1 MSDIQP
7 FGTSTDGAQPD
18 LAVIKAFGCT
28 VIDFSVSADW
38 SSQAGSLSFKI
49 IEDEADGDRLVI
61 PVLGSPHLFELK
73 DTSDNVLFQ
82 YIGLV
87 DSFSRS
93 SSTSKTYSVQLTS
106 PLTILSATQVILDGF
121 LGFGGSI
128 EGLSD
133 FSGTGIYEF
142 GSRNSNIPT
151 DNTPSA
157 SGWWNVS
164 NLINTF
170 GLLENEDPLYRV
182 PFQYNIFGNPV
193 LHGDYGFS
201 GRSEDGIPLIKLMYA
216 LHVGIN
222 HLPVISDSQ
231 RQQTQGGNLL
241 FGRHNY
247 NINRDDEAIPY
258 YYHFDALGFY
268 NQIKDKLGPQ
278 YRVGGSSK
286 SLNEIIADI
295 CGEANLEYYCYID
308 LYTDTSIG
316 DPTLQEDDPNWT
328 QPAICNW
335 TGLNTN
341 KFSTTGGKY
350 GGTIRIQTVD
360 KNSFINQY
368 KPFSNIA
375 YSLIGLEVPDLKD
388 VYWTGVDDTGIH
400 PGKRPI
406 SNSDYGLATPELSGI
421 YSDPL
426 DSKGLD
432 LANEGFTDVGTQS
445 IANGGKFPVATE
457 YWDSDKLDDLKIAS
471 SDISIKLN
479 DLTIMKVIT
488 GGKQS
493 RLVTVPKKHLK
504 CYWGDIILPDAIDP
518 TTIDTETDPLGIQ
531 QTSLRKVPVV
541 TTQLD
546 PSDMDDFIFIDMKD
560 IVGDINVQGVFHRGV
575 YAASMYEIRIAIGST
590 NANAFDKWL
599 EFMKAYKYAK
609 LDLLREYY
617 YPNCYEVFDTK
628 LNTSPDPEVEQ
639 TSELQNK
646 RKRAAGKYN
655 FAGGSAFGE
664 CISQLGYFTH
674 SQQQIGP
681 YDQIP
686 GKNAD
691 GSPISEPGEDGSE
704 DLLSC
709 GLAESNMVRD
719 LLPKIHEKIKAIGD
733 THYGKSWYLPV
744 PYFKTKEDLDGNNLV
759 GNFERSWELV
769 DSAYVEPSSYYP
781 RKIPQS
787 NQFINGGTVSPFVN
801 YDFNFV
807 FDTGN
812 ANNGTYD
819 EAYIQQLNSLID
831 SKTKEVFNFSEY
843 SLDQLCTT
851 QYSGVSIIHAA
862 PQSIGNEY
870 SFLPYAYDYYY
881 DRTLLPFYYYES
893 GIPTYYAANSGQAYK
908 SEQLAPITI
917 GQYENQITWESGTA
931 GFPIFEWDSGEP
943 KLPKQNISPGFEER
957 PTQVETTGIPR
968 GIGVYNYSE
977 SFLGDFGPKPGL
989 KNPLLLPIHTATG
1002 HLETTI
1008 SGLYSLDYEDNGRFQ
1023 FAYVKCST
1031 GKVFLP
1037 PVKDT
1042 GIIGKEALKGVLS
1055 SSHMTTSKG
1064 PVSGPGSGLTQQPRI
1079 NENKISTNLYPTPIA
1094 ITPKSISYAQISNR
1108 HVYGPWITALDAV
1121 AFRGKI
1127 EYEQDDS
1134 LVPENFLIP
1143 TNFGQF
1149 GDFTLSQTSGLEGL
1163 NLAAQGRANA
1173 IDDFTLFAVEEG
1185 SIKIP
1190 GAPAI
1195 KRIGDSLYGL
1205 PQVTDISVNVSNSNI
1220 DTSYSFKTI
1229 SPRFNKNNRDI
1240 EKTLSK
1246 ISNKIKKIKFR

>member
-73 DTSDNVLFQ
+73 DTSGNVLFQ

-93 SSTSKTYSVQLTS
+93 SSNSKTYSVQLTS
-106 PLTILSATQVILDGF
+106 PLTILSGTQVILDKF
-121 LGFGGSI
+121 LGLGGSV

-133 FSGTGIYEF
+133 FSGTGIYDF
-142 GSRNSNIPT
+142 GHRNDLIGVSNSPGQ
-151 DNTPSA
+151 NQ
-157 SGWWNVS
+157 WWNVS
-164 NLINTF
+164 NLINIF
-170 GLLENEDPLYRV
+170 GLLENEDPFYKV
-182 PFQYNIFGNPV
+182 PFQYDVGGDPT
-193 LHGDYGFS
+193 LYGDYGFS
-201 GRSEDGIPLIKLMYA
+201 GNSSDGIPLIKLMYA

-222 HLPVISDSQ
+222 HLPVISNSQ
-231 RQQTQGGNLL
+231 RQQTHGGNLL

-247 NINRDDEAIPY
+247 NIIRDDEGIPY

-278 YRVGGSSK
+278 YRVGGASK
-286 SLNEIIADI
+286 ALNEIISEL

-360 KNSFINQY
+360 KNSFINLNR
-368 KPFSNIA
+368 PFSNIA
-375 YSLIGLEVPDLKD
+375 YNLIGLEVPDLKD
-388 VYWTGVDDTGIH
+388 EYWTGVDDTGIH

-406 SNSDYGLATPELSGI
+406 NDSDYGLNTSSTL

-432 LANEGFTDVGTQS
+432 FTSEGFTDVGTQS

-457 YWDSDKLDDLKIAS
+457 YWDSGKLNDLKIAS

-479 DLTIMKVIT
+479 DFTTMKVVT
-488 GGKQS
+488 GGNQT
-493 RLVTVPKKHLK
+493 RLIKVPKANLK
-504 CYWGDIILPDAIDP
+504 CYWGDIILPEPADP
-518 TTIDTETDPLGIQ
+518 TTVDTETDPLGVN
-531 QTSLRKVPVV
+531 QTSLRKAPVV

-546 PSDMDDFIFIDMKD
+546 PEDMDDFIFIDMKD
-560 IVGDINVQGVFHRGV
+560 IVGDINVTGVLQRGV
-575 YAASMYEIRIAIGST
+575 YAASMYEIRIAMGGGDT
-590 NANAFDKWL
+590 NSFDKWL
-599 EFMKAYKYAK
+599 KFMQTYKYAK
-609 LDLLREYY
+609 LELLRDYY
-617 YPNCYEVFDTK
+617 YPNCTWNMIDF
-628 LNTSPDPEVEQ
+628 LNAGNDEGAV
-639 TSELQNK
+639 K
-646 RKRAAGKYN
+646 RNAAADLYN
-655 FAGGSAFGE
+655 RAGGPAYGQ
-664 CISQLGYFTH
+664 CITALGYFTH
-674 SQQQIGP
+674 SIQMGP
-681 YDQIP
+681 QNQIP
-686 GKNAD
+686 TKNSNGNEKNQLD
-691 GSPISEPGEDGSE
+691 ENKTNNTGIS
-704 DLLSC
+704 C
-709 GLAESNMVRD
+709 QIAESNITRD
-719 LLPKIHEKIKAIGD
+719 ILPKFHEKIKAVGD
-733 THYGKSWYLPV
+733 NHYGKSWYLPV

-769 DSAYVEPSSYYP
+769 DSAYVEPSYYYSGE
-781 RKIPQS
+781 IPQS
-787 NQFINGGTVSPFVN
+787 NQFINGGKVSPFVN

-812 ANNGTYD
+812 AGAGTYD
-819 EAYIQQLNSLID
+819 EAYVQKLNSTIAG
-831 SKTKEVFNFSEY
+831 KNNEVFNFSEY
-843 SLDQLCTT
+843 SLDQLCSTK
-851 QYSGVSIIHAA
+851 YGSVSIIHAA
-862 PQSIGNEY
+862 PQSIESEY
-870 SFLPYAYDYYY
+870 SFVPYAYEYFY
-881 DRTLLPFYYYES
+881 DRTLLPVYNFDS
-893 GIPTYYAANSGQAYK
+893 GEFTYYAATSGYK
-908 SEQLAPITI
+908 TEGSVGPELFGQGDGMEAWFDCCSDQGDREQNLTPGWENRPTSEVP
-917 GQYENQITWESGTA
+917 SGTLYTYSV
-931 GFPIFEWDSGEP
+931 D
-943 KLPKQNISPGFEER
+943 LPYEGA
-957 PTQVETTGIPR
+957 
-968 GIGVYNYSE
+968 
-977 SFLGDFGPKPGL
+977 
-989 KNPLLLPIHTATG
+989 NPLQLPIHTATG
-1002 HLETTI
+1002 LLV
-1008 SGLYSLDYEDNGRFQ
+1008 SGVNQLYNLDYNDNGRFQ

-1031 GKVFLP
+1031 GRVFLP

-1042 GIIGKEALKGVLS
+1042 GIIGQAALRGFVNLQP
-1055 SSHMTTSKG
+1055 TVDVGPVQGPGTSK
-1064 PVSGPGSGLTQQPRI
+1064 TQQKRI
-1079 NENKISTNLYPTPIA
+1079 NQNNFSENLYPTPIA
-1094 ITPKSISYAQISNR
+1094 VTPKSISYAQISNR
-1108 HVYGPWITALDAV
+1108 HVYGPWITSLNYIP
-1121 AFRGKI
+1121 FRGRI

-1143 TNFGQF
+1143 TNFGEF

-1173 IDDFTLFAVEEG
+1173 IDDFALFAVEEG
-1185 SIKIP
+1185 SITVP

-1205 PQVTDISVNVSNSNI
+1205 PQVTDININVTNSNI
-1220 DTSYSFKTI
+1220 DTSYTFKTI

-1240 EKTLSK
+1240 EKNLSK
-1246 ISNKIKKIKFR
+1246 ISNKVKKIQFR